1 MEFSRLNILANF
13 DCGMTVSVERSVVI
27 FWPPIFNSM
36 TSSRIDG
43 DVSISDESSSGVSVA
58 DILVTSSSSSARVS
72 LSALF
77 ELMTAVRMK
86 IC

>member
-1 MEFSRLNILANF
+1 
-13 DCGMTVSVERSVVI
+13 
-27 FWPPIFNSM
+27 M

-43 DVSISDESSSGVSVA
+43 DVSISDESSSGVSIA